1 MVGFREL
8 VLSSVKVRWRRKETD
23 NRLKEVLSFSSRSS
37 FVTVMEASHFRDLD
51 HPSKYRRLDRSRFRR
66 IFIQCQM
73 RARMQIVLKI
83 RFQNPTQRTF
93 VEHHNVIEAFAAYGA
108 DEALGVWILPR
119 RSGSRQHFLNLS
131 SLELADGMTLRK
143 SSRDHGASSNPAVDG
158 SLSGDLPSRATN

>member
-1 MVGFREL
+1 MVSFGGATSGSLHVELLLWRAVDVLKHAMVGFREL
-8 VLSSVKVRWRRKETD
+8 VLSSVNVRWRRKETD

-83 RFQNPTQRTF
+83 RFQNPTERTF

-119 RSGSRQHFLNLS
+119 RSGSRQHFLNCHPS
-131 SLELADGMTLRK
+131 NSLTE
-143 SSRDHGASSNPAVDG
+143 
-158 SLSGDLPSRATN
+158 